1 MAGAR
6 SIEGWLH
13 YTRPPVKT
21 APPEIPPEPP
31 TTSVE
36 DVAPVSEAQERGGFE
51 KLVRQYFWF
60 IFKNVFGW
68 TLIIAAPILGIA
80 LPGPGGIPVFLIGFA
95 LVTFPGKRRLTTH
108 VFRGRRLPIE
118 TPLFTGLITFFGV
131 LVTAGLM
138 WASWHYYDWI
148 GQRIPLQ
155 EYGVGDVAKLIAVS
169 ALALPVTMAVTWVGL
184 KILNYILLHWVP
196 PIRRFLR
203 RYLRKYGVR
212 LLPTR
217 RKRIGGGVE
226 MVHDEIISLDET
238 SQRQWQ
244 RRVKR
249 LTPWLTRLAGVSL
262 TVAVLYFV
270 VEPVISE
277 WTAVEARLGKI
288 DILRATAGVALF
300 AVGLLLFRTVAWRSV
315 LAGLG
320 QPLPP
325 KGAARVWSLG
335 HLARYIPGRSY
346 RVLRM
351 ELARPYGVSGP
362 QANVAQR
369 LEGILALTAAVAVGG
384 AAFWW
389 TAWRRLPDWAPL
401 WLALAVVGLAA
412 LLAVPTFFY
421 KVAPSDITR
430 PHGRRAGG
438 TRLGGKRLTF
448 LLSWEVLGVLWQ
460 SLAIWLLIGKPLSAE
475 GAWMAVAGAW
485 ALGWAA
491 GHLATWA
498 PGGIGVREVVLVG
511 CLAVLLP
518 VSLRDEMRETF
529 GAASTFLTTGFGDLI
544 ALNTSDLFQ
553 PSAWQDVWW
562 AFLFFLALLLRLA
575 TTAAE
580 FLYASIAT
588 AFDWNSVVAFVRG
601 EPAAA
606 VTSAHSGAA
615 TPSATARR

>member
-1 MAGAR
+1 M
-6 SIEGWLH
+6 
-13 YTRPPVKT
+13 KT
-21 APPEIPPEPP
+21 VPPEIPPEP
-31 TTSVE
+31 TTSVGAY
-36 DVAPVSEAQERGGFE
+36 APEAEAQEKSSFE
-51 KLVRQYFWF
+51 KLVHQYFWF

-68 TLIIAAPILGIA
+68 TLIISAPILGIA
-80 LPGPGGIPVFLIGFA
+80 VPGPGGIPVFLIGFA

-118 TPLFTGLITFFGV
+118 TPLFTGLITFFSV
-131 LVTAGLM
+131 LVTLAVM

-148 GQRIPLQ
+148 GRHIPLQ
-155 EYGVGDVAKLIAVS
+155 AYGLGDVAKLIAVS
-169 ALALPVTMAVTWVGL
+169 ALALPVTIVVTWVGL
-184 KILNYILLHWVP
+184 KLLNYILLRWVP

-217 RKRIGGGVE
+217 RKRIGGDNVE
-226 MVHDEIISLDET
+226 MVHDEIIGLDET
-238 SQRQWQ
+238 RRRQLQRK
-244 RRVKR
+244 VKR
-249 LTPWLTRLAGVSL
+249 LAPWGRRLTGVSL
-262 TVAVLYFV
+262 TVGVLFFV

-277 WTAVEARLGKI
+277 WSAVEARLGKI
-288 DILRATAGVALF
+288 DLLRATAGVVLF
-300 AVGLLLFRTVAWRSV
+300 AIGLLLFRTLAWRTV
-315 LAGLG
+315 LAGFG
-320 QPLPP
+320 ESLPG

-369 LEGILALTAAVAVGG
+369 LEGVVAFTAALAVGA

-389 TAWRRLPDWAPL
+389 IAMRRLPDWAPL
-401 WLALAVVGLAA
+401 WLALAAIGLAA
-412 LLAVPTFFY
+412 LAAVPMFFY
-421 KVAPSDITR
+421 RIAPSDITR

-438 TRLGGKRLTF
+438 TRLGAGRLTF
-448 LLSWEVLGVLWQ
+448 LLAWEVLGVLWQ
-460 SLAIWLLIGKPLSAE
+460 SLAIWLLIGKPLSAD

-511 CLAVLLP
+511 CLGVLLP
-518 VSLRDEMRETF
+518 VSLREQMRETF
-529 GAASTFLTTGFGDLI
+529 GPASAFLTTGFGDLI
-544 ALNTSDLFQ
+544 TLNTSDLFQ
-553 PSAWQDVWW
+553 PHAWQDVWW

-580 FLYASIAT
+580 FLYASLAT
-588 AFDWNSVVAFVRG
+588 ALDWNSVIAFVRG
-601 EPAAA
+601 EPS
-606 VTSAHSGAA
+606 VTPVRSTHSGAA
-615 TPSATARR
+615 NR